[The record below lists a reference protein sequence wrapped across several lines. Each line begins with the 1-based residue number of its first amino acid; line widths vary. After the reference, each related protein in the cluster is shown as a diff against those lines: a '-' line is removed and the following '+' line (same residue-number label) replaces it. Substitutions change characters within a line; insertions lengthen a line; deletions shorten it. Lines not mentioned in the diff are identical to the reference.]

1 MCAVA
6 PPEPDPETGVFGAD
20 NALAIGAG
28 GGPAFGGDNGLPV
41 NVEARLNTDV
51 RGLSRLEYDVLG
63 KPLIPLLMLILFL
76 FAEFSEAAGECVGEK
91 VSGGEL

>member
-1 MCAVA
+1 
-6 PPEPDPETGVFGAD
+6 
-20 NALAIGAG
+20 
-28 GGPAFGGDNGLPV
+28 
-41 NVEARLNTDV
+41 
-51 RGLSRLEYDVLG
+51 VLG